1 VEREREEGERAR
13 RPWFGVWEVLLLF
26 IWSLSDGAQG
36 TGHWE
41 IIRFLFGIVS
51 TVAYTSS
58 VGEDG
63 VF

>member
-1 VEREREEGERAR
+1 MAR
-13 RPWFGVWEVLLLF
+13 TPWFDVWESSFAIHLGF
-26 IWSLSDGAQG
+26 ERRG
-36 TGHWE
+36 TGHRE
-41 IIRFLFGIVS
+41 IIRFLFGIAS